1 VGQGIHTASFYLFF
15 SGGIQPLNVLLET
28 ITTVWF
34 IRCLLV
40 GGLMPMLYIAVR
52 FLKEKVGADYYD
64 RENNFNP
71 KK

>member
-1 VGQGIHTASFYLFF
+1 
-15 SGGIQPLNVLLET
+15 
-28 ITTVWF
+28 
-34 IRCLLV
+34 
-40 GGLMPMLYIAVR
+40 MPMLYIAVR